1 VTDRE
6 AHDLVRAIE
15 HLWHL
20 DMGADGRTTWC
31 NSLIQFDNVIA
42 SEAILKLS
50 ERQRERP
57 TVADVRGMIAKIKR
71 EEGRSHSPPNTLA
84 ASPASEKTANTKAT
98 PERHPTTRHTAAG
111 ADNGRKASRAPS
123 NALCALTGPA

>member
-71 EEGRSHSPPNTLA
+71 DRRDTTPAIEPPATNGLPDAVKQWATSHQIG
-84 ASPASEKTANTKAT
+84 
-98 PERHPTTRHTAAG
+98 TR
-111 ADNGRKASRAPS
+111 R
-123 NALCALTGPA
+123 